1 MKILTFT
8 SNIACNGCL
17 SKVKPFLDEL
27 EGVVKWEV
35 DIENPQKI
43 LTVQSNE
50 LSADQIQKAVI
61 KAGYQLEDLQIH
73 LTQVLTMISS
83 EYVIEWLRQETSEE
97 YARRMQGFFK
107 TGKGQYGEGDI
118 FWGIRVP
125 FQRAIAK
132 KVGGISPLISGRY
145 SLNTLFMRCA

>member
-50 LSADQIQKAVI
+50 LSADQIQEAVI
-61 KAGYQLEDLQIH
+61 KAGYQLEDLQN
-73 LTQVLTMISS
+73 SS
-83 EYVIEWLRQETSEE
+83 KPSSNDD
-97 YARRMQGFFK
+97 F
-107 TGKGQYGEGDI
+107 
-118 FWGIRVP
+118 
-125 FQRAIAK
+125 
-132 KVGGISPLISGRY
+132 
-145 SLNTLFMRCA
+145 

>member
-17 SKVKPFLDEL
+17 SKVKPFLDVL

-50 LSADQIQKAVI
+50 LSADQIQEAVI
-61 KAGYQLEDLQIH
+61 KAGYQLEDLQN
-73 LTQVLTMISS
+73 SS
-83 EYVIEWLRQETSEE
+83 NPSSNDD
-97 YARRMQGFFK
+97 F
-107 TGKGQYGEGDI
+107 
-118 FWGIRVP
+118 
-125 FQRAIAK
+125 
-132 KVGGISPLISGRY
+132 
-145 SLNTLFMRCA
+145 

>member
-1 MKILTFT
+1 LKILTFT

-50 LSADQIQKAVI
+50 LSADQIQEAVI
-61 KAGYQLEDLQIH
+61 KAGYQLEDLQN
-73 LTQVLTMISS
+73 SS
-83 EYVIEWLRQETSEE
+83 NPSSNDD
-97 YARRMQGFFK
+97 F
-107 TGKGQYGEGDI
+107 
-118 FWGIRVP
+118 
-125 FQRAIAK
+125 
-132 KVGGISPLISGRY
+132 
-145 SLNTLFMRCA
+145 

>member
-50 LSADQIQKAVI
+50 LSADQIQEAVI
-61 KAGYQLEDLQIH
+61 KAGYQLEDQ
-73 LTQVLTMISS
+73 QNSS
-83 EYVIEWLRQETSEE
+83 NPSSNDD
-97 YARRMQGFFK
+97 F
-107 TGKGQYGEGDI
+107 
-118 FWGIRVP
+118 
-125 FQRAIAK
+125 
-132 KVGGISPLISGRY
+132 
-145 SLNTLFMRCA
+145 

>member
-8 SNIACNGCL
+8 SNIACNGCV

-61 KAGYQLEDLQIH
+61 KAGYQLEDLQNSFNP
-73 LTQVLTMISS
+73 SS
-83 EYVIEWLRQETSEE
+83 NDD
-97 YARRMQGFFK
+97 F
-107 TGKGQYGEGDI
+107 
-118 FWGIRVP
+118 
-125 FQRAIAK
+125 
-132 KVGGISPLISGRY
+132 
-145 SLNTLFMRCA
+145 

>member
-50 LSADQIQKAVI
+50 LSADQIQEAVI
-61 KAGYQLEDLQIH
+61 KAGYQLEDLQN
-73 LTQVLTMISS
+73 SS
-83 EYVIEWLRQETSEE
+83 NPSSNYD
-97 YARRMQGFFK
+97 F
-107 TGKGQYGEGDI
+107 
-118 FWGIRVP
+118 
-125 FQRAIAK
+125 
-132 KVGGISPLISGRY
+132 
-145 SLNTLFMRCA
+145 

>member
-35 DIENPQKI
+35 DIENSQKI

-50 LSADQIQKAVI
+50 LSADQIQEAVI
-61 KAGYQLEDLQIH
+61 KAGYQLEDLQN
-73 LTQVLTMISS
+73 SS
-83 EYVIEWLRQETSEE
+83 NPSSNDD
-97 YARRMQGFFK
+97 F
-107 TGKGQYGEGDI
+107 
-118 FWGIRVP
+118 
-125 FQRAIAK
+125 
-132 KVGGISPLISGRY
+132 
-145 SLNTLFMRCA
+145 

>member
-1 MKILTFT
+1 LKILTFT

-50 LSADQIQKAVI
+50 LSADQIQQAVI
-61 KAGYQLEDLQIH
+61 KAGYQLEDLQN
-73 LTQVLTMISS
+73 SS
-83 EYVIEWLRQETSEE
+83 NPSSNDD
-97 YARRMQGFFK
+97 F
-107 TGKGQYGEGDI
+107 
-118 FWGIRVP
+118 
-125 FQRAIAK
+125 
-132 KVGGISPLISGRY
+132 
-145 SLNTLFMRCA
+145 

>member
-61 KAGYQLEDLQIH
+61 KAGYQLEDLQN
-73 LTQVLTMISS
+73 SS
-83 EYVIEWLRQETSEE
+83 NPSSNDD
-97 YARRMQGFFK
+97 F
-107 TGKGQYGEGDI
+107 
-118 FWGIRVP
+118 
-125 FQRAIAK
+125 
-132 KVGGISPLISGRY
+132 
-145 SLNTLFMRCA
+145 

>member
-61 KAGYQLEDLQIH
+61 KAGYQLEDLQNSFNP
-73 LTQVLTMISS
+73 SS
-83 EYVIEWLRQETSEE
+83 NDD
-97 YARRMQGFFK
+97 F
-107 TGKGQYGEGDI
+107 
-118 FWGIRVP
+118 
-125 FQRAIAK
+125 
-132 KVGGISPLISGRY
+132 
-145 SLNTLFMRCA
+145 

>member
-27 EGVVKWEV
+27 EGVIKWEV

-50 LSADQIQKAVI
+50 LSVDQIQEAVI
-61 KAGYQLEDLQIH
+61 KAGYQLEDLQN
-73 LTQVLTMISS
+73 SS
-83 EYVIEWLRQETSEE
+83 NPSSNDD
-97 YARRMQGFFK
+97 F
-107 TGKGQYGEGDI
+107 
-118 FWGIRVP
+118 
-125 FQRAIAK
+125 
-132 KVGGISPLISGRY
+132 
-145 SLNTLFMRCA
+145 

>member
-8 SNIACNGCL
+8 SNIACNGCV

-27 EGVVKWEV
+27 EGVIKWEL

-61 KAGYQLEDLQIH
+61 KAGYQLEDLQKFIQ
-73 LTQVLTMISS
+73 TK
-83 EYVIEWLRQETSEE
+83 
-97 YARRMQGFFK
+97 F
-107 TGKGQYGEGDI
+107 
-118 FWGIRVP
+118 
-125 FQRAIAK
+125 
-132 KVGGISPLISGRY
+132 
-145 SLNTLFMRCA
+145 

>member
-43 LTVQSNE
+43 LNVQSNE
-50 LSADQIQKAVI
+50 LSADQIQEAVI
-61 KAGYQLEDLQIH
+61 KAGYQLEDLQN
-73 LTQVLTMISS
+73 SS
-83 EYVIEWLRQETSEE
+83 NPSSNDD
-97 YARRMQGFFK
+97 F
-107 TGKGQYGEGDI
+107 
-118 FWGIRVP
+118 
-125 FQRAIAK
+125 
-132 KVGGISPLISGRY
+132 
-145 SLNTLFMRCA
+145 